1 MKKLILIFTP
11 LLLVGCTQSSVEMEL
26 PAAIDLTT
34 DSVEST
40 LPEQGDST
48 GPELSDGVENPR
60 IENEPSGEQSEAE
73 SPQTDNSTN
82 EEVSSETPSSSEFA
96 FDDAEL
102 EIEDQRGD
110 GTSVLID
117 EVRTNLQAGLIV
129 IFDISGN
136 YLGSAPV
143 SASVQPVSIQLES
156 PVTRSQELIG
166 QLFADNGNGIF
177 DSSDLPVSEP
187 EEDQSDE
194 EAIYEDFEY
203 EVN

>member
-34 DSVEST
+34 DSVESA

-48 GPELSDGVENPR
+48 GSDLSDGVENPR

>member
-48 GPELSDGVENPR
+48 GPDLSDGVENPR

-102 EIEDQRGD
+102 EIEDQGGD

-129 IFDISGN
+129 IFDRSGN

>member
-48 GPELSDGVENPR
+48 GSDLSDGVENPR

>member
-1 MKKLILIFTP
+1 
-11 LLLVGCTQSSVEMEL
+11 MEL
-26 PAAIDLTT
+26 PSAIDLTT
-34 DSVEST
+34 GSVEST
-40 LPEQGDST
+40 TSDQGDGT
-48 GPELSDGVENPR
+48 EPHLSD
-60 IENEPSGEQSEAE
+60 EQSEVE
-73 SPQTDNSTN
+73 LPQADNSTR
-82 EEVSSETPSSSEFA
+82 EAVLPQTPSDSEFV

-110 GTSVLID
+110 GTSVLIE

-129 IFDISGN
+129 IFDRSGN
-136 YLGSAPV
+136 YLGSAPA
-143 SASVQPVSIQLES
+143 SASVQPVSIKLES

-166 QLFADNGNGIF
+166 QLFADNGNGFF
-177 DSSDLPVSEP
+177 DPSDLPVSEP

>member
-48 GPELSDGVENPR
+48 GPDLSDGVENPR

>member
-34 DSVEST
+34 GSVEST